1 MKKSEKIFTVQ
12 NLAEKIKQAKALILS
27 DYSGLGVDRINELR
41 REIKKAGGEFEVV
54 KNTLLQLATK
64 DGKWEMG
71 DKKLTG
77 PTAALWLY
85 TENITPL
92 KTLNEF
98 IRKNEA
104 PKIKFGFW
112 NDEQISIEKINQLA
126 NLPGMEELRA
136 KLIGVLQSPIYG
148 LANALRWNPTKL
160 VYILKAKGGEKNG

>member
-112 NDEQISIEKINQLA
+112 DDEQISIEKINQLA

-136 KLIGVLQSPIYG
+136 KLIGVLQSPIYKLINSLG
-148 LANALRWNPTKL
+148 GNLRNL
-160 VYILKAKGGEKNG
+160 LLILNTEIKNRNS